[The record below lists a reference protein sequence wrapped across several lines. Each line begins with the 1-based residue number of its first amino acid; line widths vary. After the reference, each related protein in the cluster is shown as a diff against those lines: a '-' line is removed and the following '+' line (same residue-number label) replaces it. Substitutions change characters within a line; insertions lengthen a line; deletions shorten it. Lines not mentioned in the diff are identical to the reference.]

1 MGSDES
7 LNARNEEITAMNE
20 ELIAQN
26 EAITAMNEEIAS
38 LNQNLTELNDALECR
53 VAERTVQLTAAHQ
66 ELTVQI
72 EELEQAQATL
82 RHSAKIQDVLR
93 EIAEAVLVASSLN
106 ELYATMHRLVKQ
118 VLPAKNLYISLL
130 DETNGQIVRPYCADE
145 SNSVPLARPVG
156 KGLTEYFMRAGQA
169 VHVTSALFNQLRE
182 TGEVDLYFA
191 PVFEC
196 IGAPLRD
203 SHEKIFGV
211 ITLYLTDEMPPFEA
225 EDFKVLSIVAAQ
237 ISMAIERKRAEETL
251 TISERRLTRAQS
263 IAHVGDWEIELG
275 SKQVWA
281 SAEAFRIYGIEQK
294 SPYLSLQQIQQVV
307 SRKDRPRMDGAL
319 KALLE
324 NNAKYDVQFSINR
337 VDNGVERILHSMAE
351 LERDQDGTP
360 VKIIGVVQDIT
371 ERKQVEEALVK
382 SKMRRAQEIRRDAE
396 LATRVQNALLS
407 APNPSE
413 YLEITTVY
421 RAFGY
426 VGGDLYFMDWRY
438 GGKLLRGFLVD
449 AIGHGLGTAL
459 HTASIHVLLREIN
472 ERDVPL
478 SDAMRWLN
486 RRVGEY
492 FDAETFAGA
501 LGFELDLETRQLR
514 WVCAGIAKTWMA
526 TKRRQGVVECPGMC
540 LGIKEEETFDTHLIS
555 IEVGDS
561 FYFMTDGLSDQ
572 LERCAELPLQH
583 YLDMTGLLEK
593 LSGADDLRDDA
604 TAICIHVRSLPQS
617 LVPQDG
623 WPRVIRFNG
632 YGDYQRLKGEV
643 AKILKEV
650 TGLPH
655 SLQEVAVHEALA
667 NAMECRDG
675 VPRQHKARLRFNK
688 VGKWFIVRVKSS
700 RMSFAGNAILRR
712 LRSHPEDMFSFGED
726 ASMGRGIPLMLSTS
740 DLMTYNSEGTEVLL
754 AWKLTV

>member
-1 MGSDES
+1 MGSNES
-7 LNARNEEITAMNE
+7 LTAQNEEITALNE
-20 ELIAQN
+20 EL
-26 EAITAMNEEIAS
+26 TA
-38 LNQNLTELNDALECR
+38 
-53 VAERTVQLTAAHQ
+53 
-66 ELTVQI
+66 QI

-82 RHSAKIQDVLR
+82 RRSAKIQDVLR

-118 VLPAKNLYISLL
+118 VLPARNLYISLL
-130 DETNGQIVRPYCADE
+130 DETNGQIVRPYCADG
-145 SNSVPLARPVG
+145 SNAVPLTRPVG
-156 KGLTEYFMRAGQA
+156 KGLTEYFMRVGQT

-191 PVFEC
+191 PVSEC

-211 ITLYLTDEMPPFEA
+211 ITIYLTDEMPPFEDEA
-225 EDFKVLSIVAAQ
+225 CKVLSIIAAQ
-237 ISMAIERKRAEETL
+237 VSTAIERKRAEETL
-251 TISERRLTRAQS
+251 ITSEGRLSRAQS
-263 IAHVGDWEIELG
+263 MAHVGDWEIELD

-281 SAEAFRIYGIEQK
+281 SPEAFRIYGIKQK
-294 SPYLSLQQIQQVV
+294 SPYLSLAQIQQVV
-307 SRKDRPRMDGAL
+307 SNEDRPRMDGAL

-324 NNAKYDVQFSINR
+324 KNEKYDVQFRIYR
-337 VDNGVERILHSMAE
+337 LDNGVERRLHSIAE
-351 LERDQDGTP
+351 LERDQNGNP
-360 VKIIGVVQDIT
+360 VKIIGIVQDIT

-382 SKMRRAQEIRRDAE
+382 SRRQRTQEIRRDAE

-407 APNPSE
+407 APKSSE

-421 RAFGY
+421 KAFGY

-449 AIGHGLGTAL
+449 ATGHGLGTAL
-459 HTASIHVLLREIN
+459 HTASIHVLLREVN
-472 ERDVPL
+472 ERDLPL

-492 FDAETFAGA
+492 FDEAAFAGA

-526 TKRRQGVVECPGMC
+526 TKNRQGVVECPGMC
-540 LGIKEEETFDTHLIS
+540 LGIHAEETFDTHLIS
-555 IEVGDS
+555 VEVGDS

-572 LERCAELPLQH
+572 LEPRTTLPLQQFPE
-583 YLDMTGLLEK
+583 MTGLLEK
-593 LSGADDLRDDA
+593 LSEADGLRDDA
-604 TAICIHVRSLPQS
+604 TAICIHVHSLPHS

-643 AKILKEV
+643 AKILAEV
-650 TGLPH
+650 TWLPH

-675 VPRQHKARLRFNK
+675 VPRQHTARLRFNK
-688 VGKWFIVRVKSS
+688 VGRWFIVRVKSS
-700 RMSFAGNAILRR
+700 RLSFAGNAILRR

-726 ASMGRGIPLMLSTS
+726 ASMGRGIPLMLSMS
-740 DLMTYNSEGTEVLL
+740 HQMIYNSEGTEVLL

>member
-1 MGSDES
+1 MGSNES
-7 LNARNEEITAMNE
+7 LTAQNEEITAMNE

-38 LNQNLTELNDALECR
+38 LNQNLTEMNDVLERR
-53 VAERTVQLTAAHQ
+53 VAERTLELTAAHQ
-66 ELTVQI
+66 ELIAQI
-72 EELEQAQATL
+72 EELEQAQETL
-82 RHSAKIQDVLR
+82 RRSAKIQDVLR
-93 EIAEAVLVASSLN
+93 EIAEAVLMASSLS
-106 ELYATMHRLVKQ
+106 ELYATMHCLVNQ

-130 DETNGQIVRPYCADE
+130 DEANGQIVRPYCADG
-145 SNSVPLARPVG
+145 SNAVPLARPVG
-156 KGLTEYFMRAGQA
+156 KGLTEYFMRMGHT
-169 VHVTSALFNQLRE
+169 VHVTSELFSQLRE
-182 TGEVDLYFA
+182 AGEVDLYFA

-203 SHEKIFGV
+203 SHENIFGV
-211 ITLYLTDEMPPFEA
+211 ITIYLTDEMSPFEG
-225 EDFKVLSIVAAQ
+225 EDRKVLSIIAAQ
-237 ISMAIERKRAEETL
+237 VSTAIERKRAEETL
-251 TISERRLTRAQS
+251 ITSESRLNRAQS
-263 IAHVGDWEIELG
+263 IAQVGDWEIELDT
-275 SKQVWA
+275 KQVWA
-281 SAEAFRIYGIEQK
+281 SAEAFRIYGIKQK

-307 SRKDRPRMDGAL
+307 SKEDRPRMDGAL
-319 KALLE
+319 KSLLK
-324 NNAKYDVQFSINR
+324 NNQKYDIQFSINR
-337 VDNGVERILHSMAE
+337 LDNGAERILHSMAE
-351 LERDQDGTP
+351 IERDRNGRP

-382 SKMRRAQEIRRDAE
+382 SKMQRAQEIRRDAE
-396 LATRVQNALLS
+396 LAVRVQNALLS
-407 APNPSE
+407 APKPSE

-438 GGKLLRGFLVD
+438 GGNLLRGFLVD
-449 AIGHGLGTAL
+449 ATGHGLGTAL
-459 HTASIHVLLREIN
+459 HTASIHVLLREVN
-472 ERDVPL
+472 ERDLPL

-492 FDAETFAGA
+492 FDEATFAGA
-501 LGFELDLETRQLR
+501 LGFELDLETRQLS

-526 TKRRQGVVECPGMC
+526 TKTRQGVVECPGMC
-540 LGIKEEETFDTHLIS
+540 LGIHAEEAFDTHLIS
-555 IEVGDS
+555 VEIGDS

-572 LERCAELPLQH
+572 LERRKELPLQQ
-583 YLDMTGLLEK
+583 YSEMTHLLEM
-593 LSGADDLRDDA
+593 LSEADGLRDDA
-604 TAICIHVRSLPQS
+604 TAICIQVRSLPHS

-643 AKILKEV
+643 AKILTEV

-655 SLQEVAVHEALA
+655 SLQEVAIHEALA

-675 VPRQHKARLRFNK
+675 VPRQHTARLRFNK
-688 VGKWFIVRVKSS
+688 VGKWFVVRVKSS
-700 RMSFAGNAILRR
+700 RMGFAGNAILRR

-726 ASMGRGIPLMLSTS
+726 ASMGRGIPLMLSMS
-740 DLMTYNSEGTEVLL
+740 HKMTYNSEGTEVLL